1 MNTKLLVQ
9 GIIGVIPGG
18 VSTEDFAVIISTD
31 KNTAKKILNMLIQ
44 NGIGQTIGNLVNFD
58 DGDKLKTALLAINN
72 GVPIEEVSRYI
83 DWKDFEGLVAEILDT
98 KHFDVLRN
106 FRMTKPTMEIDVI
119 GVRLGVALLID
130 CKHWKKLSR
139 SALETIVV
147 KQIERVKYYISNA
160 KDVIAAPVI
169 VTLNQEETSFINKV
183 PIVPILQFSS
193 FIDEFYGSLEEIKTI
208 EK

>member
-9 GIIGVIPGG
+9 GIIGIIPGG
-18 VSTEDFAVIISTD
+18 VSTEDFAVIISAD
-31 KNTAKKILNMLIQ
+31 KSTAEKILDMLIQ

-106 FRMTKPTMEIDVI
+106 FRMTKPTMEIDVV

-147 KQIERVKYYISNA
+147 KQIERVKYYVSNA

>member
-1 MNTKLLVQ
+1 MQ
-9 GIIGVIPGG
+9 AISGVIPGG
-18 VSTEDFAVIISTD
+18 ISTKDFAAIISTD
-31 KNTAKKILNMLIQ
+31 KNTAEKILDMLTQ
-44 NGIGQTIGNLVNFD
+44 NGIGQTIGNLVNFE
-58 DGDKLKTALLAINN
+58 DGDKLKTALFAIKN

-83 DWKDFEGLVAEILDT
+83 DWKDFEGLVAEILDS

-106 FRMTKPTMEIDVI
+106 FRLTKPTMEIDVV
-119 GVRLGVALLID
+119 GVRLGIALIID
-130 CKHWKKLSR
+130 CKHWKRLSH

-147 KQIERVKYYISNA
+147 KQVERVKHYISNA

-169 VTLNQEETSFINKV
+169 VTLNQEETSFISRV

>member
-1 MNTKLLVQ
+1 MQ
-9 GIIGVIPGG
+9 AISGVIPGG
-18 VSTEDFAVIISTD
+18 ISTKDFAAIISTD
-31 KNTAKKILNMLIQ
+31 KNTAEKILDMLTQ
-44 NGIGQTIGNLVNFD
+44 NGIGQTIGNLVNFE
-58 DGDKLKTALLAINN
+58 DGDKLKTALFAIKN

-83 DWKDFEGLVAEILDT
+83 DWKDFEGLVAEILDS

-106 FRMTKPTMEIDVI
+106 FRMTKPTMEIDVV
-119 GVRLGVALLID
+119 GVRLGIALLID
-130 CKHWKKLSR
+130 CKHWKRLSR

-147 KQIERVKYYISNA
+147 KQIERVKHYISST
-160 KDVIAAPVI
+160 KDVVAAPVI
-169 VTLNQEETSFINKV
+169 VTLNQEEISFINKV

>member
-1 MNTKLLVQ
+1 LNTKLLVQ
-9 GIIGVIPGG
+9 GISGIIPGG
-18 VSTEDFAVIISTD
+18 ISIEDFAAIISTD
-31 KNTAKKILNMLIQ
+31 KNTAEKILDMLTQ
-44 NGIGQTIGNLVNFD
+44 NGIGQTIGNIVNFED
-58 DGDKLKTALLAINN
+58 SDKLKTALFAIKN

-83 DWKDFEGLVAEILDT
+83 DWKDFEGLVAEILDS

-106 FRMTKPTMEIDVI
+106 FRMTRPTMEIDVV
-119 GVRLGVALLID
+119 GVRLGIALLID
-130 CKHWKKLSR
+130 CKHWKRLSY

-147 KQIERVKYYISNA
+147 KQVERVKHYISNA

-169 VTLNQEETSFINKV
+169 VTLNQEETSFINRV
-183 PIVPILQFSS
+183 PIVPILQLSS

>member
-1 MNTKLLVQ
+1 MQ
-9 GIIGVIPGG
+9 AISGVIPGG
-18 VSTEDFAVIISTD
+18 ISTKDFAAIISTD
-31 KNTAKKILNMLIQ
+31 KNTAEKILDMLTQ
-44 NGIGQTIGNLVNFD
+44 NGIGQTIGNLVNFE
-58 DGDKLKTALLAINN
+58 DGDKLKTALFAINN

-83 DWKDFEGLVAEILDT
+83 DWKDFEGLVAEILDS

-106 FRMTKPTMEIDVI
+106 FRLTKPTMEIDVV
-119 GVRLGVALLID
+119 GVRLGIALIID
-130 CKHWKKLSR
+130 CKHWKKLSH

-147 KQIERVKYYISNA
+147 KQIERVKHYISNA

-169 VTLNQEETSFINKV
+169 VTLNQEETSFISRV

>member
-1 MNTKLLVQ
+1 MQT
-9 GIIGVIPGG
+9 ISGVIPGG
-18 VSTEDFAVIISTD
+18 VSTKDFAAIISTD
-31 KNTAKKILNMLIQ
+31 KNTAEKILDMLTQ
-44 NGIGQTIGNLVNFD
+44 NGIGQTIGNLVNFE
-58 DGDKLKTALLAINN
+58 DGDKLKTALFAIKN

-83 DWKDFEGLVAEILDT
+83 DWKDFEGLVAEILDS

-106 FRMTKPTMEIDVI
+106 FRMTKPTMEIDVV

-130 CKHWKKLSR
+130 CKHWKKLSN
-139 SALETIVV
+139 SALETIVA
-147 KQIERVKYYISNA
+147 KQIERVKHYVSNA

-169 VTLNQEETSFINKV
+169 VTLNQEETSFINRV

>member
-1 MNTKLLVQ
+1 MQT
-9 GIIGVIPGG
+9 ISGVIPGG
-18 VSTEDFAVIISTD
+18 VSTKDFAAIISTD
-31 KNTAKKILNMLIQ
+31 KNTAEKILDMLTQ
-44 NGIGQTIGNLVNFD
+44 NGIGQTIGNLVNFE
-58 DGDKLKTALLAINN
+58 DGDKLKTALFAIKN

-83 DWKDFEGLVAEILDT
+83 DWKDFEGLVAEILDS

-106 FRMTKPTMEIDVI
+106 FRLTKPTMEIDVV
-119 GVRLGVALLID
+119 GVRLGIALLID
-130 CKHWKKLSR
+130 CKHWKRLSR

-147 KQIERVKYYISNA
+147 KQIERVKHYISNA

-169 VTLNQEETSFINKV
+169 VTLNQEETSFINRV

>member
-31 KNTAKKILNMLIQ
+31 KNTAEKILNMLIQ

>member
-9 GIIGVIPGG
+9 GISGIIPGG
-18 VSTEDFAVIISTD
+18 ISIEDFAAIISTD
-31 KNTAKKILNMLIQ
+31 KNTAEKILDMLTQ
-44 NGIGQTIGNLVNFD
+44 NGIGQTIGNLVNFE
-58 DGDKLKTALLAINN
+58 DGDKLKTALFAINN

-83 DWKDFEGLVAEILDT
+83 DWKDFEGLVAEILDS

-106 FRMTKPTMEIDVI
+106 FRMTKPTMEIDVV
-119 GVRLGVALLID
+119 GVRLGIALLID
-130 CKHWKKLSR
+130 CKHWKRLSH

-147 KQIERVKYYISNA
+147 KQIERVKHYISNA

-169 VTLNQEETSFINKV
+169 VTLNQEETSFISKV

-193 FIDEFYGSLEEIKTI
+193 FIDEFYGSMEEIKTI

>member
-1 MNTKLLVQ
+1 LNTKLLVQ
-9 GIIGVIPGG
+9 GIIGIIPGG

-31 KNTAKKILNMLIQ
+31 KNTAKKILDMLIQ

-147 KQIERVKYYISNA
+147 KQIERVKYYVSNA

>member
-83 DWKDFEGLVAEILDT
+83 DWKDFEGLVAEILYS
-98 KHFDVLRN
+98 KHFNVLRK
-106 FRMTKPTMEIDVI
+106 FRMTKPTMEIDVV
-119 GVRLGVALLID
+119 GVRLGIALLID
-130 CKHWKKLSR
+130 CKHWKRLSH

-147 KQIERVKYYISNA
+147 KQIERVKHYISNA

-169 VTLNQEETSFINKV
+169 VTLNQEEISFISRV

>member
-1 MNTKLLVQ
+1 MQ
-9 GIIGVIPGG
+9 AISGVIPGG
-18 VSTEDFAVIISTD
+18 ISTKDFAAIISTD
-31 KNTAKKILNMLIQ
+31 KNTAEKILDMLTQ
-44 NGIGQTIGNLVNFD
+44 NGIGQTIGNLVNFE
-58 DGDKLKTALLAINN
+58 DGDKLKTALFAIKN

-83 DWKDFEGLVAEILDT
+83 DWKDFEGLVAEILDS

-106 FRMTKPTMEIDVI
+106 FRLTKPTMEIDVV
-119 GVRLGVALLID
+119 GVRLGIALIID
-130 CKHWKKLSR
+130 CKHWKRLSH

-147 KQIERVKYYISNA
+147 KQVERVKHYMSNA

-169 VTLNQEETSFINKV
+169 VTLNQEETSFISRV

>member
-1 MNTKLLVQ
+1 MQ
-9 GIIGVIPGG
+9 AISGVIPGG
-18 VSTEDFAVIISTD
+18 ISTKDFAAIISTD
-31 KNTAKKILNMLIQ
+31 KNTAEKILDMLTQ
-44 NGIGQTIGNLVNFD
+44 NGIGQTIGNLVNFE
-58 DGDKLKTALLAINN
+58 DGDKLKTALFAIKN

-83 DWKDFEGLVAEILDT
+83 DWKDFEGLVAEILDS

-106 FRMTKPTMEIDVI
+106 FRMTRPTMEIDVV
-119 GVRLGVALLID
+119 GVRLGIALLID
-130 CKHWKKLSR
+130 CKHWKRLSY

-147 KQIERVKYYISNA
+147 KQIERVKHYVSNA

-169 VTLNQEETSFINKV
+169 VTLNQEETSFINRV

>member
-1 MNTKLLVQ
+1 VK
-9 GIIGVIPGG
+9 GISGIIPGG
-18 VSTEDFAVIISTD
+18 ISIEDFAAIISTD
-31 KNTAKKILNMLIQ
+31 KNTAEKILDMLTQ
-44 NGIGQTIGNLVNFD
+44 NGIGQTIGNIVNFED
-58 DGDKLKTALLAINN
+58 SDKLKTALFAIKN

-83 DWKDFEGLVAEILDT
+83 AWKDFEGLVAEILDS

-106 FRMTKPTMEIDVI
+106 FRMTRPTMEIDVV
-119 GVRLGVALLID
+119 GVRLGIALLID
-130 CKHWKKLSR
+130 CKHWKRLSY

-147 KQIERVKYYISNA
+147 KQVERVKHYVSNA

-169 VTLNQEETSFINKV
+169 VTLNQEETSFINRV

>member
-18 VSTEDFAVIISTD
+18 VSTEDFAVIISAD

-83 DWKDFEGLVAEILDT
+83 DWKDFEGLVAEILDS

-106 FRMTKPTMEIDVI
+106 FRMTKPTMEIDVV
-119 GVRLGVALLID
+119 GVHLGIALIID
-130 CKHWKKLSR
+130 CKHWKRLSH

-147 KQIERVKYYISNA
+147 KQVERVKHYISNA

-169 VTLNQEETSFINKV
+169 VTLNQEETSFISRV